1 MTIQIDRNIYSDI
14 VISKVVYWLSGK
26 YIIKR
31 KLLGDVE
38 ELDIK
43 VNEKDSEISEEEFYC
58 LLNDYKLREL
68 VATETKGIKTI
79 LYAKA
84 FADDENFSEDDI
96 KE

>member
-1 MTIQIDRNIYSDI
+1 MTIEIDRNIYSDI
-14 VISKVVYWLSGK
+14 VISKVVYWLSSK

-31 KLLGDVE
+31 TILGDTE

-43 VNEKDSEISEEEFYC
+43 FSEDEKEITEEEFYR
-58 LLNDYKLREL
+58 LLNDYKLRDL
-68 VATETKGIKTI
+68 VAKETKEIKTI

-96 KE
+96 TE